1 MVARAFVYLSWCSF
15 RNRLR
20 VRLRRLKQPRYVIGL
35 VFGLI
40 YMWWFVFQPLFFRS
54 SFGRSSPDANAD
66 AASIVTRYSGQI
78 LAIGSVVLFL
88 FAALAWLW
96 PGKRP
101 ALTFTRP
108 EVQFL
113 FQAPLTRRQLVHYRL
128 IRSQAGTIFSSVIM
142 TLLSRPGSLMSGW
155 ITTVGLW
162 LVFSIISLHGIG
174 VSLHHQSLRQAGRHG
189 FRRLWLAWTLLGGSI
204 VVLLVTNAMNAT
216 ALASAATPRDA
227 LSEVY
232 RLATTGAAG
241 VVLWPYRAMLQV
253 PLAPDAAAFLMALP
267 FGLLILVANYIW
279 VVRSDASFEEAS
291 AARAEEVAT
300 ALAAIKE
307 GRRLPKPDAK
317 KKRRWFGRSTP
328 STITPFQLA
337 PVGRPEVAIFWKNLI
352 MTSRRFSLKTLLQI
366 SPFIIGV
373 AIGAA
378 SSDNPSWPAIT
389 SVICMV
395 LLGLTIML
403 GPQTA
408 RNDLRQD
415 LSQLAVLKTWPI
427 SGQALLRGELAAPAI
442 VLTSFAWLFTI
453 VGAVMF
459 MSIQSKGELRSLTM
473 LDKASYGLAVM
484 MVSPGLILGQLV
496 IQNGLA
502 IMFPAWVAAGSVHAR
517 GVEATGQRLLM
528 LAANFI
534 TIVLSLLPGAIV
546 GGLLALLIYWQT
558 GVVVVLLPA
567 LILGLFMLAEC
578 WLAIEGLGRLL
589 ERTDVSAIDATE

>member
-54 SFGRSSPDANAD
+54 SFSGSNTGGD
-66 AASIVTRYSGQI
+66 AASVLTRYSGQI
-78 LAIGSVVLFL
+78 LAGGSVVLFL

-101 ALTFTRP
+101 ALTFTRA

-128 IRSQAGTIFSSVIM
+128 IRSQIGTIFSSVIM
-142 TLLSRPGSLMSGW
+142 MLISRPGSMTSGW

-162 LVFSIISLHGIG
+162 MVFSIISLHGIG
-174 VSLHHQSLRQAGRHG
+174 VSLHHQSLRQSGRYG
-189 FRRLWLAWTLLGGSI
+189 LARQWLAWTLVGGSI
-204 VVLLVTNAMNAT
+204 VVLIATVAMNWETLAT
-216 ALASAATPRDA
+216 AASPRAA
-227 LSEVY
+227 LSDLY

-253 PLAPDAAAFLMALP
+253 PLAPDAAAFWMALP
-267 FGLLILVANYIW
+267 WGLLILAVNYVW
-279 VVRSDASFEEAS
+279 VLRSDAAFEEAS
-291 AARAEEVAT
+291 AARAEQIAETV
-300 ALAAIKE
+300 AAIKE
-307 GRRLPKPDAK
+307 GRRPPKPDAK
-317 KKRRWFGRSTP
+317 KTSRRWFGKRATSTV
-328 STITPFQLA
+328 TPFTLA

-352 MTSRRFSLKTLLQI
+352 MTSRRFSLLTLLQVVPFLIILVIGI
-366 SPFIIGV
+366 ST
-373 AIGAA
+373 
-378 SSDNPSWPAIT
+378 SDNASWN
-389 SVICMV
+389 VIAGVVCMV

-403 GPQTA
+403 GPQMS

-415 LSQLAVLKTWPI
+415 LSQLGVLKTWPI
-427 SGQALLRGELAAPAI
+427 SGPALLRGELAAPMV
-442 VLTSFAWLFTI
+442 VLTVFAWLFTI
-453 VGAVMF
+453 VGLIMF
-459 MSIQSKGELRSLTM
+459 MLIDLKGELRSVTLIDKLSFGLSLM
-473 LDKASYGLAVM
+473 LVA
-484 MVSPGLILGQLV
+484 PGLILGQLV

-502 IMFPAWVAAGSVHAR
+502 IMFPAWVAVGSVHAR

-534 TIVLSLLPGAIV
+534 TMILSLLPGAIV
-546 GGLLALLIYWQT
+546 GGLVGLLIYWQT

-567 LILGLFMLAEC
+567 LILSTFMLGEC

-589 ERTDVSAIDATE
+589 ERTDVSAMDAAE